1 MPDKC
6 FIISVERKVYNM
18 NDNIDYMIRTNV
30 MNALIECR
38 REKDITQAELAKA
51 LNLKPTTIASWE
63 QGKSLPNIQTLYR
76 LASYYKKT
84 IGYMYGERENG

>member
-1 MPDKC
+1 
-6 FIISVERKVYNM
+6 M

-30 MNALIECR
+30 MNTLIECR
-38 REKDITQAELAKA
+38 REKDITQADLAKA

-84 IGYMYGERENG
+84 IAYMYGERDK